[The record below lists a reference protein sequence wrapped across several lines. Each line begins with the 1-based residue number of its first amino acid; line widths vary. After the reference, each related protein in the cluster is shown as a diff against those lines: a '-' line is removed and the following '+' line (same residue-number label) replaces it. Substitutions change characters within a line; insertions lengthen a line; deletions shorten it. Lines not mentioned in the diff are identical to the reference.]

1 MKKTFASLVAIS
13 VSFVGSAFAETNSI
27 ATTITAMQSDMTTNL
42 TLVGTALVAL
52 AAVAVGFKW
61 IKAMIFG

>member
-1 MKKTFASLVAIS
+1 MKKTFASLVALS
-13 VSFVGSAFAETNSI
+13 VLFVGSASAETSSI